1 MKLKYIKEI
10 TNLKKGVTLIEL
22 IISLFIVSVIVTI
35 EFGSFSNSIKNYKEV
50 ILNDRE
56 EVYSREAL
64 RFIESEIID
73 VKNKIIKIENNKLV
87 LKKYNGDMNIIK
99 VAKKSK
105 DEFKIVIEYD
115 KVTSNINTTDT
126 IVEGIGGFKVKEDK
140 NLIYIEINTI
150 YGDEYKRCL
159 GSNKVEMDMY

>member
-10 TNLKKGVTLIEL
+10 TKLKKGVTLIEL
-22 IISLFIVSVIVTI
+22 IIALFIGSVIVTI
-35 EFGSFSNSIKNYKEV
+35 EFSSFSNSIKNYKEA
-50 ILNDRE
+50 IINDRE

-73 VKNKIIKIENNKLV
+73 VKNKTITIENNKLI
-87 LKKYNGDMNIIK
+87 LKKSNGDMNIIK
-99 VAKKSK
+99 VSRKSK

-126 IVEGIGGFKVKEDK
+126 IVEGVGGFKVKEDK
-140 NLIYIEINTI
+140 NLIYVEINTT
-150 YGDEYKRCL
+150 YGDKYKRCF
-159 GSNKVEMDMY
+159 GSSKVEKDMY